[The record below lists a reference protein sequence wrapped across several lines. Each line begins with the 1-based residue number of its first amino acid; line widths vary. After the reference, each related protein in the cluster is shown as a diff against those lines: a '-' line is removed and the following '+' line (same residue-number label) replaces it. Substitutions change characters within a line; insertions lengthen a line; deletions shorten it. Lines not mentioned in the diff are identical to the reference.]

1 MTVGVLEG
9 RLRAGEF
16 AVTSEITPSLSADPQ
31 ALLDKALPMRG
42 LADAVN
48 VTDGASARAH
58 LDPLAAAGMMV
69 AHGMEP
75 VLQLTCRD
83 RNRIALQ
90 SMLVGAAALG
100 IRNLLALKGDDPKA
114 GDQPDAKPVFDLD
127 SNRLLATARA
137 IRDQG
142 RLPHGRAVGGRAQ
155 FFLGAADAP
164 IDPPPGWRPDALLA
178 KIASG
183 AQFVQTQFCMDVG
196 VVRRYLA
203 RLSEFDVAQQL
214 YFLIGLAPLA
224 SARSARWIRKH
235 LFGSII
241 PDALIERLENAAD
254 QRLEGHR
261 ICLELMHE
269 LRGVPGVAGVH
280 LMAPL
285 NEAGVR
291 AVISEFRAQ
300 QSPLD

>member
-1 MTVGVLEG
+1 MSSGTLER

-114 GDQPDAKPVFDLD
+114 GDQPDAKPVFDLT
-127 SNRLLATARA
+127 SNTLLATARA

-142 RLPHGRAVGGRAQ
+142 
-155 FFLGAADAP
+155 
-164 IDPPPGWRPDALLA
+164 
-178 KIASG
+178 
-183 AQFVQTQFCMDVG
+183 
-196 VVRRYLA
+196 
-203 RLSEFDVAQQL
+203 
-214 YFLIGLAPLA
+214 
-224 SARSARWIRKH
+224 
-235 LFGSII
+235 
-241 PDALIERLENAAD
+241 
-254 QRLEGHR
+254 
-261 ICLELMHE
+261 
-269 LRGVPGVAGVH
+269 
-280 LMAPL
+280 
-285 NEAGVR
+285 
-291 AVISEFRAQ
+291 
-300 QSPLD
+300 